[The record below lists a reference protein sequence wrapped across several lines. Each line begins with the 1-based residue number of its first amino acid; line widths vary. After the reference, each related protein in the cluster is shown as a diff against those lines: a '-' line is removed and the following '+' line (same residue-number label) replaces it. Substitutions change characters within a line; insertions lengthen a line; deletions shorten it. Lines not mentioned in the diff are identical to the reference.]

1 MVPADVRSA
10 ATGTVSYPGSRERRE
25 YDAVVTEQRRTAAI
39 VQLFLMGF
47 GLIALASSLGAT
59 WPLLLTP
66 LPYATIAWIVVH
78 ADEDAGARGT
88 AEAP

>member
-1 MVPADVRSA
+1 
-10 ATGTVSYPGSRERRE
+10 VSERR
-25 YDAVVTEQRRTAAI
+25 RIAAI
-39 VQLFLMGF
+39 VLLFLIGF

-78 ADEDAGARGT
+78 ADEDAGTRGT
-88 AEAP
+88 AETH

>member
-1 MVPADVRSA
+1 
-10 ATGTVSYPGSRERRE
+10 VSERR
-25 YDAVVTEQRRTAAI
+25 RIAAI
-39 VQLFLMGF
+39 ALLFLIGF

-78 ADEDAGARGT
+78 ADEDAWTGGT
-88 AEAP
+88 AEAD

>member
-1 MVPADVRSA
+1 
-10 ATGTVSYPGSRERRE
+10 
-25 YDAVVTEQRRTAAI
+25 VTEQRRTAAI
-39 VQLFLMGF
+39 VLLFLIGF

-78 ADEDAGARGT
+78 ADDRPGT
-88 AEAP
+88 RHLRTRPG

>member
-1 MVPADVRSA
+1 MS
-10 ATGTVSYPGSRERRE
+10 ERR
-25 YDAVVTEQRRTAAI
+25 RIAAI
-39 VQLFLMGF
+39 VLLFLIGF

-78 ADEDAGARGT
+78 ADEEDGTRGT
-88 AEAP
+88 VEAD

>member
-1 MVPADVRSA
+1 M
-10 ATGTVSYPGSRERRE
+10 TER
-25 YDAVVTEQRRTAAI
+25 RRTAAI
-39 VQLFLMGF
+39 VLLFLIGF

-78 ADEDAGARGT
+78 ADDGPGAIGA
-88 AEAP
+88 AEER

>member
-1 MVPADVRSA
+1 MS
-10 ATGTVSYPGSRERRE
+10 ERR
-25 YDAVVTEQRRTAAI
+25 RIAAI
-39 VQLFLMGF
+39 VLLFLIGF

-78 ADEDAGARGT
+78 ADDGGGTLGA
-88 AEAP
+88 AEES

>member
-1 MVPADVRSA
+1 MS
-10 ATGTVSYPGSRERRE
+10 ERR
-25 YDAVVTEQRRTAAI
+25 RIAAI
-39 VQLFLMGF
+39 VLLFLIGF

-78 ADEDAGARGT
+78 ADEDARTSGT
-88 AEAP
+88 AEARRRAEAT

>member
-1 MVPADVRSA
+1 MS
-10 ATGTVSYPGSRERRE
+10 ERR
-25 YDAVVTEQRRTAAI
+25 RIAAI
-39 VQLFLMGF
+39 ALLFLLGF

-78 ADEDAGARGT
+78 ADDDGGTLGT
-88 AEAP
+88 ADR

>member
-1 MVPADVRSA
+1 MFAPAA
-10 ATGTVSYPGSRERRE
+10 MGTVSYPGSRERRE
-25 YDAVVTEQRRTAAI
+25 EDAAVSERRRIAAI
-39 VQLFLMGF
+39 VLLFLLGF

-78 ADEDAGARGT
+78 ADEDAGTRGT
-88 AEAP
+88 SEAH

>member
-10 ATGTVSYPGSRERRE
+10 TTGTVSYPGSHERRE
-25 YDAVVTEQRRTAAI
+25 YDAAVTEQRRTAAI
-39 VQLFLMGF
+39 VLLFLMGF

>member
-1 MVPADVRSA
+1 MS
-10 ATGTVSYPGSRERRE
+10 GRR
-25 YDAVVTEQRRTAAI
+25 RIAAI
-39 VQLFLMGF
+39 VLLFFIGF

-78 ADEDAGARGT
+78 AEDDAGTAQT
-88 AEAP
+88 AEAD

>member
-1 MVPADVRSA
+1 M
-10 ATGTVSYPGSRERRE
+10 
-25 YDAVVTEQRRTAAI
+25 TEQRRTAAI
-39 VQLFLMGF
+39 VLLFLIGF

-78 ADEDAGARGT
+78 ADEDAGSSGT
-88 AEAP
+88 ADTRAAEAT

>member
-1 MVPADVRSA
+1 
-10 ATGTVSYPGSRERRE
+10 VSERR
-25 YDAVVTEQRRTAAI
+25 RIAAI
-39 VQLFLMGF
+39 ALLFLIGF

-78 ADEDAGARGT
+78 ADEDAGMRAT
-88 AEAP
+88 AEAD

>member
-1 MVPADVRSA
+1 MN
-10 ATGTVSYPGSRERRE
+10 ERR
-25 YDAVVTEQRRTAAI
+25 RIAAI
-39 VQLFLMGF
+39 VLLFLIGF

-78 ADEDAGARGT
+78 AEDDARTART
-88 AEAP
+88 AEAD